1 MRFVEWMKVGAFVTL
16 GLSACSGSDG
26 KGRDVN
32 NPADPPRISADDK
45 GRCDAKGKR
54 VMRLDINQDKTADV
68 WKLYATK
75 VENGAKVDMLACKEM
90 DINFDGRRDVWI
102 YYDDSGNRKMEE
114 MDLDFDGKI
123 DLVTIR
129 QGGKVTRQ
137 EMDTDF
143 DGKAD
148 IWKYYADDKISRL
161 DRDSNH
167 DGKIDYWEYYEG
179 GALHRIGYDKNGD
192 GRVDVWDRS
201 EAGSGASP
209 ASKPADTKTPAPEAA
224 KTEDAAAAK

>member
-1 MRFVEWMKVGAFVTL
+1 MRISDFVKVGAFVFL
-16 GLSACSGSDG
+16 GLGACSGSDDKG
-26 KGRDVN
+26 KDTRTA
-32 NPADPPRISADDK
+32 ADPPKMSAEDK
-45 GRCDAKGKR
+45 GRCDTKGKR
-54 VMRLDINQDKTADV
+54 VVRLDINQDKTADV
-68 WKLYATK
+68 WKLYASK
-75 VENGAKVDMLACKEM
+75 VESGAKVDVLSCKEM

-143 DGKAD
+143 DGRPD
-148 IWKYYADDKISRL
+148 IWKYYEDDKIARL

-201 EAGSGASP
+201 EGA
-209 ASKPADTKTPAPEAA
+209 AAATKPAATKATPTPTPAA
-224 KTEDAAAAK
+224 KTEGADAAK

>member
-1 MRFVEWMKVGAFVTL
+1 MRIIGWLKVGIVVAF
-16 GLSACSGSDG
+16 GLTACSGSDSKG
-26 KGRDVN
+26 KKAKTA
-32 NPADPPRISADDK
+32 ADPPKISADDK
-45 GRCDAKGKR
+45 GRCDTKGKR
-54 VMRLDINQDKTADV
+54 VVRLDINQDKTADV
-68 WKLYATK
+68 WKLYSSK
-75 VENGAKVDMLACKEM
+75 MESGAKVEALSCKEM

-129 QGGKVTRQ
+129 QAGKVLRQ
-137 EMDTDF
+137 EIDTDF

-148 IWKYYADDKISRL
+148 IWKYFEEGKISRL

-167 DGKIDYWEYYEG
+167 NGKIDYWEYYEG

-201 EAGSGASP
+201 ESTTAPTPAGGAKP
-209 ASKPADTKTPAPEAA
+209 EAETKPAETAA
-224 KTEDAAAAK
+224 TGSS